1 MKKITPFL
9 WFNNNAEEAIDFYT
23 AVFKD
28 VKVKDI
34 VRVGGGPAVKGQ
46 VLTASIEL
54 FGQEF
59 VMLNG
64 GPQFQFN
71 EAVSFV
77 VNCSNQEE
85 VDYYWERLSDGGSL
99 SRCGWLKDRFG
110 LSWQVVPTILPKM
123 LQDNDPARSQRVMQA
138 MMQMD
143 KIHIPTLEKAFAGE

>member
-143 KIHIPTLEKAFAGE
+143 KIHIPTLEKAFEGE

>member
-123 LQDNDPARSQRVMQA
+123 LQDSDPARSQRVMQA

-143 KIHIPTLEKAFAGE
+143 KIHIPTLEKAFEGE